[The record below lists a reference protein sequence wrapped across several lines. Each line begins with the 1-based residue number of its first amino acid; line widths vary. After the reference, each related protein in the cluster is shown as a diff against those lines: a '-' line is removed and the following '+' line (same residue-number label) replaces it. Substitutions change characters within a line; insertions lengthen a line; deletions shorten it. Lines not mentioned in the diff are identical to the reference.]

1 MRQIKQID
9 IRERNLK
16 NVYEY
21 VLHNSNVS
29 RAKVAKA
36 LELSRPSSSSLVDE
50 LISIGALF
58 EDGKK
63 EEDGFAVIF
72 V

>member
-50 LISIGALF
+50 LFLRT
-58 EDGKK
+58 EKK
-63 EEDGFAVIF
+63 KKMAVWEEIQY
-72 V
+72 